1 MGAWGWA
8 LAVGADMGNNA
19 DKPPVGRTDVA
30 VTVLDR
36 LLTKLRPVIL
46 VGTVLV
52 VILAVYAMAW
62 VLTKR

>member
-1 MGAWGWA
+1 MNEQDAK
-8 LAVGADMGNNA
+8 
-19 DKPPVGRTDVA
+19 KPHLGKTDVA

-36 LLTKLRPVIL
+36 LLSKLRPVVL

-52 VILAVYAMAW
+52 IILAVYAMAW